1 MNRTIK
7 FFVLFLIS
15 VITFSCETTAQRLE
29 KQERERVIERAEKER
44 EIGKSAFAKIAGK
57 YGVVR
62 DDAATAY
69 LNKLGKSLAM
79 YTERQEIEYFFAIL
93 DTDQVNAFALPG
105 GFILITRGAI
115 DAAPDMPTLIG
126 IISHELG
133 HINLKHILKHIRIE
147 TKPNF
152 FEILARFIAGPRN
165 VVTNLVS
172 QITDKVEEQL
182 FIQGLDA
189 GDEFEA
195 DEYSVKLMQSL
206 NISAS
211 NYMRYIASMHDA
223 IAADALQ
230 SMDKTHPDINAR
242 VEHMAKVFDKTIPLL
257 KNSEGFD
264 EFKAQVKSFADK
276 KSENTEAESN

>member
-1 MNRTIK
+1 
-7 FFVLFLIS
+7 
-15 VITFSCETTAQRLE
+15 
-29 KQERERVIERAEKER
+29 
-44 EIGKSAFAKIAGK
+44 
-57 YGVVR
+57 
-62 DDAATAY
+62 
-69 LNKLGKSLAM
+69 M

-133 HINLKHILKHIRIE
+133 HINLKHILKHVRIE

-165 VVTNLVS
+165 VVTNMVN

-264 EFKAQVKSFADK
+264 EFKAKVKSFESK
-276 KSENTEAESN
+276 KTEENTEAKTTN

>member
-1 MNRTIK
+1 
-7 FFVLFLIS
+7 
-15 VITFSCETTAQRLE
+15 
-29 KQERERVIERAEKER
+29 
-44 EIGKSAFAKIAGK
+44 
-57 YGVVR
+57 
-62 DDAATAY
+62 
-69 LNKLGKSLAM
+69 M

-133 HINLKHILKHIRIE
+133 HINLKHILKHVRIE

-165 VVTNLVS
+165 VVTNMVS

-195 DEYSVKLMQSL
+195 DEYSVRLMQSL

-211 NYMRYIASMHDA
+211 NYMRYIASMHEA

-242 VEHMAKVFDKTIPLL
+242 VEHMTKVFDKTIPLL

-264 EFKAQVKSFADK
+264 EFKAQVKAFGEK
-276 KSENTEAESN
+276 KANETPAE